1 VRLVSQEV
9 DESHGEFKPVVTFQS
24 YEKTYMN
31 TEARSEFDASYN
43 ARVGKIRAAAAIAL
57 RELDQVRSGR
67 LMTQEALHAEVA
79 RIAREKLHP
88 YGCDLVVHRSDDGIT
103 RFLVKVQT
111 TGRQYDLIKSFFHRD
126 EGAKNFGNKIARHR

>member
-1 VRLVSQEV
+1 
-9 DESHGEFKPVVTFQS
+9 
-24 YEKTYMN
+24 MN
-31 TEARSEFDASYN
+31 TEARSKFDASY
-43 ARVGKIRAAAAIAL
+43 RDRIGKIRAAAAIAL

-67 LMTQEALHAEVA
+67 LLTQEALHAEVA

-103 RFLVKVQT
+103 RFLIKVQT

-126 EGAKNFGNKIARHR
+126 EDAKDFGNKLARHR